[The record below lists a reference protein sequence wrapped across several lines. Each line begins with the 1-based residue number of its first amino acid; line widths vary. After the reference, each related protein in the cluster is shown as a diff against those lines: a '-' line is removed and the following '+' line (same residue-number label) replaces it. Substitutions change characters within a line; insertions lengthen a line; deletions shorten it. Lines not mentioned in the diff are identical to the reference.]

1 MPESISRL
9 MDGEVDDTEIEIV
22 CGQLRRPDAVAT
34 WVCYHVIGD
43 SLRGSP
49 SPRPGFAARFAK
61 RALLPPVVIHTGE
74 VPFGALNRANLP
86 ILVTRAAAR

>member
-22 CGQLRRPDAVAT
+22 CGQLRRPDAVST

-43 SLRGSP
+43 ALGSLGAIIAGVLIAVFGWNIADPAISP
-49 SPRPGFAARFAK
+49 TSGT
-61 RALLPPVVIHTGE
+61 L
-74 VPFGALNRANLP
+74 
-86 ILVTRAAAR
+86 